1 MPIAVSI
8 ATRSGLSATTVAD
21 LARRAEDR
29 GLDALFLAES
39 ASDSFVL
46 AQAALAA
53 TRTLIVGTA
62 VANARLRHPVAAAM
76 ATATLDEWSRGRFR
90 VGLGVSNAAFNE
102 TLLGMPPVP
111 AVAFMRDYVA
121 RMREVLDPAS
131 GGALKTDRPVTHRVP
146 IMLAALQPRML
157 ALAGE
162 IADAVVLSLTT
173 PRTIASMLAHVAA
186 GASGR
191 PAGAAAVRVE
201 CVLPC
206 CLDEDHA
213 AARRAGRGVV
223 IGYARHPAAVR
234 LFAARGFATE
244 LAGVVAALDRG
255 DIEAAHR
262 VIGDDMVDDFVLVG
276 DLDRCADRVAAYL
289 AAGVDQPA
297 LFPLPADGDWHTAIA
312 RTIDLAT
319 TLLPDHSLLP
329 EKSYTRKVLT

>member
-1 MPIAVSI
+1 MPVAVSI
-8 ATRSGLSATTVAD
+8 ATRSGLSATTVAE
-21 LARRAEDR
+21 LAHRAEHR

-53 TRTLIVGTA
+53 TRTLTVGTA
-62 VANARLRHPVAAAM
+62 VANARLRHPVATAM
-76 ATATLDEWSRGRFR
+76 ATATLDEWSGGRFR
-90 VGLGVSNAAFNE
+90 VGLGVSNGAFNE

-111 AVAFMRDYVA
+111 PVAFMRDYVA
-121 RMREVLDPAS
+121 RMRQVLDPAS
-131 GGALKTDRPVTHRVP
+131 GTALKTDRPVSRRVP

-173 PRTIASMLAHVAA
+173 PRTIAPMLAQIATGA
-186 GASGR
+186 GVR
-191 PAGAAAVRVE
+191 PSDAAAVRVA

-206 CLDEDHA
+206 CLDEDHE

-234 LFAARGFATE
+234 LFAARGYATE
-244 LAGVVAALDRG
+244 LAGVVAALDRN
-255 DIEAAHR
+255 DVEAAHQ

-276 DLDRCADRVAAYL
+276 DLDRCAERVAAYL
-289 AAGVDQPA
+289 GAGVDQPI
-297 LFPLPADGDWHTAIA
+297 LFPLPADGDWYTAIF
-312 RTIDLAT
+312 RTIDLARS
-319 TLLPDHSLLP
+319 LLPDRSPLT
-329 EKSYTRKVLT
+329 EKTDTRRVLT